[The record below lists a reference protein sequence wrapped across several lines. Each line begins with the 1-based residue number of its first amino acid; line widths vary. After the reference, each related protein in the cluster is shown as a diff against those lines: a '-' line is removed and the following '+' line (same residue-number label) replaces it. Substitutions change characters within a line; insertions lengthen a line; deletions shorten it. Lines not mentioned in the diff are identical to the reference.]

1 MEAICLAVP
10 RALSIPVVYNC
21 GGYEPVET
29 LRELEGVVD
38 YLTDEIGTD
47 CRLRNTRRI
56 VR

>member
-21 GGYEPVET
+21 GGYKPVET

-38 YLTDEIGTD
+38 YLADEIGTE